1 MGDDMYDDNISIV
14 TVVNPFE
21 DKIIVNVNTDIDN
34 AEVTLYDIT
43 GREIYC
49 WKNLSMKTNTQQHF
63 DVEKNL
69 PKTIY
74 FLSIKNESINIVSK
88 IFNK

>member
-1 MGDDMYDDNISIV
+1 M
-14 TVVNPFE
+14 
-21 DKIIVNVNTDIDN
+21 NVNTDIDN

-63 DVEKNL
+63 DVEKKFTQDNL
-69 PKTIY
+69 
-74 FLSIKNESINIVSK
+74 FSLH
-88 IFNK
+88 